1 MKIKTFP
8 ILIALLLPLILASQA
23 FGATMTLTWTDN
35 SNNEDGFVV
44 ERKTNQ
50 DGTFAEVA
58 RTIADIVTHADTT
71 PDNGLYCYRVKAFN
85 TAGDSPYSNESCA
98 TGLTTPNTPVIVTI
112 TVTVP

>member
-1 MKIKTFP
+1 MKTKTF
-8 ILIALLLPLILASQA
+8 LITSFALLLLIFASQA
-23 FGATMTLTWTDN
+23 FAATMTLTWTDN
-35 SNNEDGFVV
+35 SNNEDGFIV

-71 PDNGLYCYRVKAFN
+71 PDSGLYCYRVKAFN
-85 TAGDSPYSNESCA
+85 AAGDSPYSNEACA
-98 TGLTTPNTPVIVTI
+98 TALTTPNTPVIVTI